1 MDFSDKSLGYIA
13 TFRYI
18 CKSEKQVLHNE
29 DHPDLRDIGFPRS
42 KACKKTKKAKKS
54 ATRKSGE
61 LKHSLSSKGTAVSL
75 GKVKTKHLTFT
86 NAAEYILDNRI
97 RSYTSLQAI
106 ALTHRQED
114 EKYLFSFLAR
124 NTSKIVQE
132 LIECVWSMHGAAE
145 KENSETIYR
154 IKPRTHFHMLWKM
167 AASYISSTFME
178 KYQQI
183 CLCCCCL

>member
-75 GKVKTKHLTFT
+75 GKVKTKHFTFI
-86 NAAEYILDNRI
+86 NVAEYILDKRI

-106 ALTHRQED
+106 ALTHRQEGKKD
-114 EKYLFSFLAR
+114 PFSFLAR

-154 IKPRTHFHMLWKM
+154 IKPRMHCHMQWKM
-167 AASYISSTFME
+167 AAGCMSSTFLE
-178 KYQQI
+178 QYQQI